1 MNKWKKAVVL
11 GSAVGF
17 GVYAVVKHVLPK
29 ISVLCIHDEEKEKEQ
44 DKQEPDKNSVCDCEH
59 CSEKNTCDGYVAIHH
74 VELDELPKDVQD
86 FLGHMFGEKF
96 VKNEN
101 ADDKTEEKQVEEVN
115 ETEETETKEEAASV
129 SAEDGVSES
138 NVESPVADDV
148 STTSD
153 ADVKTECE
161 DEGPVE

>member
-1 MNKWKKAVVL
+1 MSKWKKAVVL
-11 GSAVGF
+11 GSVVGV

-29 ISVLCIHDEEKEKEQ
+29 ISVLCIHDEEKEEEQ

-59 CSEKNTCDGYVAIHH
+59 CSEKNTCDGYVAIHR
-74 VELDELPKDVQD
+74 VKLDELPKDVQD

-138 NVESPVADDV
+138 DVESPVADDV